1 MNFHECNIHGR
12 CLFCGSCVLYG
23 WDPAKT
29 SLTTK
34 ANMVSY
40 TSELYLDIC

>member
-1 MNFHECNIHGR
+1 MDAVCF
-12 CLFCGSCVLYG
+12 VAVVYYVVYG
-23 WDPAKT
+23 WDSAK